1 MISRGVSPQNRRATR
16 LALTEDGRAIL
27 DDLVA
32 HRVALFREVTA
43 SVGGSERSALLRGAA
58 AFTAAYRAVA
68 DIDEADVA
76 NRV

>member
-1 MISRGVSPQNRRATR
+1 M
-16 LALTEDGRAIL
+16 
-27 DDLVA
+27 
-32 HRVALFREVTA
+32 TA